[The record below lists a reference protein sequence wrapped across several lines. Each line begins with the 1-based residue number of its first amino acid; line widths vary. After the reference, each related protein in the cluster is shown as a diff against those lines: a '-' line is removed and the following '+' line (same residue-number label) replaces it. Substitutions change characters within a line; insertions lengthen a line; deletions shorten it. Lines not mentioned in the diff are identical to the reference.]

1 MGVGNV
7 KMLLGRSDL
16 NPNTPDEYGRTP
28 LSWAAGNGH
37 GGVVGVLLERNDV
50 DPAIGDEYAR
60 YLSPALRGLGMR
72 RS

>member
-37 GGVVGVLLERNDV
+37 GMGESW
-50 DPAIGDEYAR
+50 EYYWNATMSIP
-60 YLSPALRGLGMR
+60 L
-72 RS
+72 